1 MRTIVIAGAALLLSG
16 ALPTT
21 MGGWAVI
28 TVRELPAHIE
38 AGRVTTI
45 EFTVRQ
51 HGQALMNDLSPRVV
65 ARRKGAGWFSS
76 PARVRARSNGQ
87 EGGYVAQFTLADTGE
102 VAVTI
107 DANWHSAE
115 TTLLPIRVVAPGH
128 TPGPQA
134 PAAIGQQLFVAKGC
148 VTCHLK
154 ADDRDLRGRL
164 TVRVGPDLTGTRL
177 TAAYVAGKLANPAL
191 NRVRTSEYFEMPD
204 LGLVPAEI
212 GALVS
217 YLTEGTVQAA
227 RR

>member
-28 TVRELPAHIE
+28 TVKELPDHIE
-38 AGRVTTI
+38 AGRATSI

-51 HGQALMNDLSPRVV
+51 HGQTLLNGLSPRVV

-76 PARVRARSNGQ
+76 PARVRGRSNGQ
-87 EGGYVAQFTLADTGE
+87 EGGYVAQLTLADTGE
-102 VAVTI
+102 VSVTI
-107 DANWHSAE
+107 DADWHSAE

-134 PAAIGQQLFVAKGC
+134 PAALGQQLFVAKGC

-154 ADDRDLRGRL
+154 ADDPGLRDRL
-164 TVRVGPDLTGTRL
+164 TVRVGPDLSGTRL

-191 NRVRTSEYFEMPD
+191 NRVRSNAYVEMPD
-204 LGLVPAEI
+204 LGLTSAEI
-212 GALVS
+212 AALVT
-217 YLTEGTVQAA
+217 YLTKGTVQAA
-227 RR
+227 GR